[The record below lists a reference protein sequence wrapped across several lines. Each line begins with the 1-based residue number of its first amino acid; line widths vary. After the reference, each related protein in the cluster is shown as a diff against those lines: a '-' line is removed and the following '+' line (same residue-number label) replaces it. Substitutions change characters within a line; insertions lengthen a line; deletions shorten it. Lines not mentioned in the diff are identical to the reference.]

1 MKHFLP
7 VILCL
12 WGFGLAAQVD
22 NSEIKK
28 LNYNNVK
35 FYLGQKRILKNVL
48 SYDMWAVGKLDIYPP
63 VADSLADFL
72 LLRKNIVIELGGH
85 SDCNSTQEPDASS
98 LNAANYVKTYLVNKG
113 VPADRIQTYGYGY
126 KLPIVSCDESK
137 STFHPENRRIE
148 AKIVDFVK
156 PKFTYKD
163 SLFYT
168 GQVMVLRDLLS
179 NIVMPSGIR
188 THIWEPK
195 ADSLAAF
202 LNNHKA
208 VKIEVGVHTSTD
220 GPDDMNK
227 KRSETDAK
235 LITDYLISKGVSSN
249 RLVSVGY
256 GESMPMVPCPQKAE
270 CGEDIHSKNRRV
282 EIKILNVE

>member
-1 MKHFLP
+1 MKHFLLF
-7 VILCL
+7 ILCL
-12 WGFGLAAQVD
+12 WGFSLAAQVD
-22 NSEIKK
+22 TSEIKK

-85 SDCNSTQEPDASS
+85 TDCNSVQEPDASS

-168 GQVMVLRDLLS
+168 GQVMVLPLIFQHGDL
-179 NIVMPSGIR
+179 MPLR
-188 THIWEPK
+188 EDLDT
-195 ADSLAAF
+195 LASF
-202 LNNHKA
+202 LKKHP
-208 VKIEVGVHTSTD
+208 VKIEIGTHTDSRGTKQQKLD
-220 GPDDMNK
+220 SSK
-227 KRSETDAK
+227 KSAED
-235 LITDYLISKGVSSN
+235 ISGYLIKQGIN
-249 RLVSVGY
+249 PDKLVAIGY
-256 GESMPMVPCPQKAE
+256 ADNYPIEYCPQGVKCTE
-270 CGEDIHSKNRRV
+270 EQHQVNRRV
-282 EIKILNVE
+282 EIKILSVE